1 MFDNVNID
9 ELRNAISFYEEQ
21 LRINNETLAKHD
33 ESLKEIEKQ
42 RIQINTDIYKLSIGY
57 LKEIEKYVENKK

>member
-1 MFDNVNID
+1 MFENVNIN
-9 ELRNAISFYEEQ
+9 ELRDAIGFYEDQ
-21 LRINNETLAKHD
+21 LRINNETLEKHD

-42 RIQINTDIYKLSIGY
+42 RIQVNTNIYRLSIGY